1 MKKLIQLLSVCLL
14 PFVTIAASTSPPPV
28 FQMRLVLDVAVGDCD
43 CDDMVLVH
51 KRGDTSQKEMLHVQH
66 LVLLNQSA
74 LKSATV
80 TTNQPDGSPRIE
92 IAFTDE
98 GKKRFAEVTR
108 QSIGKRL
115 AIVIGGQ
122 LYSAPK
128 IMTEIS
134 GGTAAISGSFSQQEA
149 TELVAK
155 ITESIEKR

>member
-1 MKKLIQLLSVCLL
+1 M
-14 PFVTIAASTSPPPV
+14 
-28 FQMRLVLDVAVGDCD
+28 
-43 CDDMVLVH
+43 
-51 KRGDTSQKEMLHVQH
+51 QH